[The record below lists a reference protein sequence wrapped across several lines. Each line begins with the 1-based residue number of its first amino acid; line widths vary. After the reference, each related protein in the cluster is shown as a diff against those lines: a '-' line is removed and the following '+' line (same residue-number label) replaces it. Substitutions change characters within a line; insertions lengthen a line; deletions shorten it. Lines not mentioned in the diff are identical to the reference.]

1 MTHWTDRSPTLNKLA
16 MVVAV
21 LLLVFVSYG
30 LLHLVT
36 RATSLRHLAAELG
49 AGRFHTSP
57 IAERERLLW
66 RPILDPKL
74 GRPLAGVRLH
84 VTPLWYDPEPVDVV
98 CLTIGAAPAL
108 AYLVTTTKTG
118 RVPHRDYRLWS
129 FDSLCQSQAATQT
142 EKP

>member
-1 MTHWTDRSPTLNKLA
+1 

-21 LLLVFVSYG
+21 LLVMFISYG

-49 AGRFHTSP
+49 AGRFHASP
-57 IAERERLLW
+57 IAERQRLLW

-84 VTPLWYDPEPVDVV
+84 VTPLWYDPEPVDIV
-98 CLTIGAAPAL
+98 CLTIGTAPAL

-118 RVPHRDYRLWS
+118 RVPKRDYRLWS
-129 FDSLCQSQAATQT
+129 FDSFCRALTPT
-142 EKP
+142 GGETP

>member
-1 MTHWTDRSPTLNKLA
+1 MTHWTDRSPTLNKFA

-21 LLLVFVSYG
+21 LLVVIVSYG

-36 RATSLRHLAAELG
+36 RATSLRRLAAELG

-66 RPILDPKL
+66 RPILDAKL

-108 AYLVTTTKTG
+108 AYLVTTTKAG
-118 RVPHRDYRLWS
+118 PVLHRDYRLWS

>member
-21 LLLVFVSYG
+21 LLVMFISYG
-30 LLHLVT
+30 LLHLIM
-36 RATSLRHLAAELG
+36 RATSLRHLAAELRS
-49 AGRFHTSP
+49 GRVHTSP

-66 RPILDPKL
+66 RPALDAKL
-74 GRPLAGVRLH
+74 SGLLTGLRLH
-84 VTPLWYDPEPVDVV
+84 ATPFWYDPEPVDVV

-108 AYLVTTTKTG
+108 AYLVITAKTG
-118 RVPHRDYRLWS
+118 PVPHLDYRLWS
-129 FDSLCQSQAATQT
+129 FDSLCQSRAATRT